1 MAGEKI
7 KIQLLAEAGTLSELT
22 ALCAPLGIEHCTES
36 PLALVQTETHLCFLG
51 DVDDEHRGRGAVHVA
66 DTAQLLVELVLL
78 ALEQEEL

>member
-36 PLALVQTETHLCFLG
+36 PLALVKTESH
-51 DVDDEHRGRGAVHVA
+51 
-66 DTAQLLVELVLL
+66 L
-78 ALEQEEL
+78 ALRNSMSPN